1 MPTHRTIRR
10 HPLIHRRRRQ
20 IITSQISR
28 ITNRIRRTPKLPRSR
43 RRPLTTTRTRA
54 TTNRRNKTTT
64 PTRIRRT
71 RSRGR
76 WAGIGLRLPRPWD
89 VILLRKE
96 DTILLRVCFF
106 VDLSQDFFG
115 RRLSFRVLLL
125 FQGGEVRLGSHVL
138 NDLSIIGSES
148 QRRRPLTL
156 RNVRLAQQNGTQ
168 LLALRSL
175 SVHAFAH
182 RQIVHLG
189 RLDFTQVFID
199 VSNIGRHP

>member
-20 IITSQISR
+20 IITNQISR
-28 ITNRIRRTPKLPRSR
+28 ITNRIRHTPKLPRSG
-43 RRPLTTTRTRA
+43 RRPLTTRTRA

-76 WAGIGLRLPRPWD
+76 RAGIGLRLPRPWD
-89 VILLRKE
+89 VILLRNE
-96 DTILLRVCFF
+96 DTTLLRVCFF

-148 QRRRPLTL
+148 QRRRSLTL

-168 LLALRSL
+168 LPALLSL

>member
-43 RRPLTTTRTRA
+43 RRPLTTRTRA

-89 VILLRKE
+89 VILLRNE
-96 DTILLRVCFF
+96 DTTLLRVCFF

-125 FQGGEVRLGSHVL
+125 FQGGEVRLGSHIL

-168 LLALRSL
+168 LPALRSL

-182 RQIVHLG
+182 RQIVHLR